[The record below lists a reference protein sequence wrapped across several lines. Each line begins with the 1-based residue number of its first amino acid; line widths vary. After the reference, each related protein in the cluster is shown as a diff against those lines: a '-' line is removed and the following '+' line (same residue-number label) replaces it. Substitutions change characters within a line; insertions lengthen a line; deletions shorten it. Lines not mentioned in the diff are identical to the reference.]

1 MAKRPKVKYEK
12 DIHFVIHGEVQ
23 RPWGYEIR
31 VAVFNDAGDHVDS
44 RCITWPKNHGVPDE
58 SERVAKTIEGLL
70 RYKDKRDNPEP
81 EPAPEYFMEKSDL
94 ESFLVG
100 RGYLEEG
107 QVLNDLPDL
116 SVETVEVP
124 RWRAVWDF
132 LNRPLWGG

>member
-31 VAVFNDAGDHVDS
+31 VAVFDDDGNHVNSD
-44 RCITWPKNHGVPDE
+44 CITWPREHGVPDE
-58 SERVAKTIEGLL
+58 AERLSKTIEKLL
-70 RYKDKRDNPEP
+70 KYKEKRDNPPP
-81 EPAPEYFMEKSDL
+81 EPTPEFFMEKGDL
-94 ESFLVG
+94 EDFLRG
-100 RGYLEEG
+100 RGYLTEG
-107 QVLNDLPDL
+107 QSLNDLPDL

-124 RWRAVWDF
+124 KWRAVWDF